1 MQFNPAIDLVA
12 PRPIHQAKNNKPLAC
27 VRQGLVA
34 RRHLCVCGGEMIRK
48 ANFNSASVASA
59 TAADNASQ
67 GNQGGRARGRH
78 VANDHGFSRCEC

>member
-34 RRHLCVCGGEMIRK
+34 RHHLCVCGGEMIRK
-48 ANFNSASVASA
+48 ATSTQLQLRRRRLLTMPARAIK
-59 TAADNASQ
+59 AAVPGA
-67 GNQGGRARGRH
+67 GT
-78 VANDHGFSRCEC
+78 